1 MARTALPLTSLLANS
16 FQVNL
21 AGTAVDQANGMVIT
35 LTTTGVPAPGSFER
49 VILYVQNS
57 TASTQTV
64 TVRKG
69 ANPAY
74 LNVPAFRAG
83 KGDLVTT
90 NLTAT
95 TGTAWIGP
103 LDPSWF
109 EQPDVSSPPVGNP
122 QLFID
127 FSAGMTGTIWAFLL
141 QRAF

>member
-1 MARTALPLTSLLANS
+1 MARTNLPLVSLVANS

-21 AGTAVDQANGMVIT
+21 AGTAVDPVNGMNVV
-35 LTTTGVPAPGSFER
+35 LTTTGIPAPGSFER
-49 VILYVQNS
+49 VLLYVQNT

-69 ANPAY
+69 ANTTY

-109 EQPDVSSPPVGNP
+109 EQPDATATGGNP
-122 QLFID
+122 SLNVD